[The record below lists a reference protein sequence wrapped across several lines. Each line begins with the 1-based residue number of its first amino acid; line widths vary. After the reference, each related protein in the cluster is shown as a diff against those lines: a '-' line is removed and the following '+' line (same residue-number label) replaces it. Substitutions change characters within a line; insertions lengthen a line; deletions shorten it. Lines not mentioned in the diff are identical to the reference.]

1 MSLAVSREFEVLNDN
16 IFKISEH
23 KRKRH
28 RKVLGEESDIL
39 SPERR
44 GFIFDNLMLS
54 SSFMPSFFSATG
66 SFTGIK
72 LKRLLFNVRSTK
84 IGFIT
89 GLYLQ
94 DMRPRV
100 DKSLRGLAFHQP
112 RLAHNRH
119 TCEFDSN

>member
-23 KRKRH
+23 KRKLH
-28 RKVLGEESDIL
+28 RKVLGEGSGIL
-39 SPERR
+39 SPERS
-44 GFIFDNLMLS
+44 GFIFDILMLS
-54 SSFMPSFFSATG
+54 SSLMPSFFSAAG
-66 SFTGIK
+66 SFTRIK

-89 GLYLQ
+89 SLYQ

-119 TCEFDSN
+119 TCEFDFN

>member
-23 KRKRH
+23 KRKLH
-28 RKVLGEESDIL
+28 RKVLGEGSGIL
-39 SPERR
+39 SPERS
-44 GFIFDNLMLS
+44 GFIFDILMLS
-54 SSFMPSFFSATG
+54 SSLMPSFFSATG

-119 TCEFDSN
+119 TCEFDFN

>member
-1 MSLAVSREFEVLNDN
+1 MSLAVSRESEVLNDN

-39 SPERR
+39 SPERS
-44 GFIFDNLMLS
+44 GFIFDILMLS
-54 SSFMPSFFSATG
+54 SSFMPSFFSAAG
-66 SFTGIK
+66 SFTRIK

-84 IGFIT
+84 IGFKT

-94 DMRPRV
+94 YVLPRV

>member
-1 MSLAVSREFEVLNDN
+1 MSLAVSRESEVLNDN

-72 LKRLLFNVRSTK
+72 LRRLLFNVFLSLDQ
-84 IGFIT
+84 FYSP
-89 GLYLQ
+89 LNFYYFVWLAAPLQ
-94 DMRPRV
+94 F
-100 DKSLRGLAFHQP
+100 S
-112 RLAHNRH
+112 
-119 TCEFDSN
+119 

>member
-1 MSLAVSREFEVLNDN
+1 MSLVVSREFEVLNDN

-28 RKVLGEESDIL
+28 RKVLGEGSNIS
-39 SPERR
+39 SPKRS
-44 GFIFDNLMLS
+44 GFIFDILMLS
-54 SSFMPSFFSATG
+54 SSLMPSFFSAAG
-66 SFTGIK
+66 SFTRIK

-94 DMRPRV
+94 GVRPRV
-100 DKSLRGLAFHQP
+100 DKSLRSLAFHKP